1 MTYSVPS
8 MEEIAKVKGTNGFTM
23 VSTFSGCGGS
33 CLGFEMSGFNLLW
46 ANEFIEE
53 ARTTYKANHPGVIL
67 TGEDIRDITAE
78 RILKDTGLKVGE
90 LDLLEGSPPCASFS
104 TAGVREKAWGKV
116 KKYSD
121 SVQQADDLFFEYA
134 RLVKDL
140 QPKVFIAENVTGLV
154 KGKAIGYF
162 KLILSELKEAGYE
175 VEVKVLDASYLGVPQ
190 ARQRVIFIGVRQ
202 DLVDCY
208 LVKPA
213 FPKPRPKRYSFNDA
227 VETLEKPVDPFIDPE
242 TGYPIGLGNAVG
254 IEWDKLKDGGQSTK
268 YFQLVKAFANKP
280 VGTITAS
287 GGQVG
292 LASITHPFEKRKFNL
307 KELRR
312 LSSFPDDFELTGTF
326 VQRWERIGRSVPPLM
341 AKAIADTIRDEILR
355 KVTM

>member
-1 MTYSVPS
+1 M
-8 MEEIAKVKGTNGFTM
+8 A
-23 VSTFSGCGGS
+23 
-33 CLGFEMSGFNLLW
+33 GFNLLW

-67 TGEDIRDITAE
+67 TGEDIRDITTE
-78 RILKDTGLKVGE
+78 RILEDTGLKVGE
-90 LDLLEGSPPCASFS
+90 LDLLEGSPPCSSFS
-104 TAGVREKAWGKV
+104 TAGIREKAWGKV

-134 RLVKDL
+134 RLVKGL

-154 KGKAIGYF
+154 KGKSIGYF
-162 KLILSELKEAGYE
+162 KLILKELKEAGYE
-175 VEVKVLDASYLGVPQ
+175 VEAKILDASYLGVPQ

-202 DLVDCY
+202 DLADCY

-213 FPKPRPKRYSFNDA
+213 FPKRQDKRFSFNEA
-227 VETLEKPVDPFIDPE
+227 VATLEKPLDPFIDPE
-242 TGYPIGLGNAVG
+242 TGHPIGLGNAVG
-254 IEWDKLKDGGQSTK
+254 IEWDKLKDGESSTK

-292 LASITHPFEKRKFNL
+292 LASITHPSERRKFNL

-312 LSSFPDDFELTGTF
+312 VSSFPDDFELTGTYI
-326 VQRWERIGRSVPPLM
+326 QRWERIGRSVPPLM
-341 AKAIADTIRDEILR
+341 AKAIADTIRDEILKR
-355 KVTM
+355 VTM